1 MKKGRIHILIG
12 AALFAALLWVIVNM
26 RDQYQTTIVVPLVLE
41 DIPSGKAIQTP
52 VPRRLFL
59 RCSSDGW
66 RLAAMT
72 LKGDVRCVLDVN
84 SLPANQPALTLKDIT
99 ERLNLPYGIQP
110 ITMRPESLFITLDKS
125 AQKKIPVT
133 LDYQLSFKDGYGL
146 VGSPVVTPE
155 SVQVEG
161 AETVLKAISTWKT
174 AFTRFE
180 NLKASVET
188 DVSLADT
195 SAYTLRFLP
204 AQVRVRVNVQ
214 PFAEKPFSGLAVEVL
229 SVPVSREVIL
239 IPPKIDV
246 VVRGGI
252 EQLAGLS
259 LRDFRASVDYSVLVS
274 DASGFIDPQVVSPA
288 GVQLVSKRP
297 ERLQYIVRKRL

>member
-26 RDQYQTTIVVPLVLE
+26 RDQYQATIVVPLVLE

-84 SLPANQPALTLKDIT
+84 SLPTNQPALTLKDIT

-161 AETVLKAISTWKT
+161 AETVLKTISTWKT
-174 AFTRFE
+174 AYTRFE

-188 DVSLADT
+188 DVMLAGT

>member
-1 MKKGRIHILIG
+1 MKKGRIHIVIG

-41 DIPSGKAIQTP
+41 DIPAGKAIQTP

-59 RCSSDGW
+59 RCTSDGW

-72 LKGDVRCVLDVN
+72 LRGDVRCVLDVN

-110 ITMRPESLFITLDKS
+110 ITMRPESLYVRLDRT

-174 AFTRFE
+174 AYTRFE

-188 DVSLADT
+188 DVMLADT

-204 AQVRVRVNVQ
+204 AQVRVRVNIQ